1 MPRRLP
7 TYKDFASK
15 EQPKKEEKPA
25 LPSFSEKWEEELK
38 KQLFEESG
46 KQEEAQDTYL
56 NTAVFVHKKRP
67 NEEWDVPLTE
77 EIQYFDPDLSYEI
90 TGYRPINLEEG
101 LDFDPT
107 PFRERGETY
116 NRTGKYTEFPKGSK
130 ANKDFWTEEFRRCRE
145 GYTVG
150 KYRITGDHYFFINY
164 YRMFVIKEGAISGTG
179 RAESFP
185 GFLSKQ
191 YEFFHY
197 LEMAEKLHK
206 DACLL
211 KARGLGASEMLAS
224 LAVRPYTTNKG
235 YNVMLTCAAENK
247 LAPLREKVWK
257 QLDWLNMNTGGGMRH
272 ARLAVNNNDTKRAS
286 LKTPDGIEYGWMSQI
301 NTVVADTSDKV
312 RGQRIDRLIY
322 DEAGSAPKLTESW
335 IKGDALVSLGG
346 EHFGTR
352 IAVGTGGDDISL
364 EGLKNIFNN
373 PDGYNVLKFKN
384 VDTDDGKPELS
395 GFFIPAHKFALV
407 SKYLDKRG
415 VTNYKE
421 FKKYYDVQRSKLT
434 DKDYLNECAEHCFT
448 PREALSK
455 HAGNMFDAAAI
466 SERLVQI
473 QTNNNYIKPI
483 RTQLLWDN
491 TAGKE
496 YSKVKAVESASSNL
510 FVVEPPLLDAE
521 GKPYKNL
528 YVAGIDAIDM
538 GSRDSATSK
547 DVSDF
552 CIVIKKRVFGL
563 NEPRYVAMYKERPDD
578 IRKAYDMAMKL
589 LVWYN
594 CKALLEYTKIS
605 IQTYFRDR
613 NMGHLFMKRPDF
625 AVTNK
630 RNTGKQLIGVPST
643 EAVINHGLE
652 LVGSF
657 INDFWHTIDFKEM
670 LEQMLNYSYEYKR
683 KFDII
688 AALQMVELGDED
700 MTGITP
706 STVQATA
713 SQWKNF
719 GWYTDEN
726 GIKRRG
732 VIPT

>member
-1 MPRRLP
+1 
-7 TYKDFASK
+7 
-15 EQPKKEEKPA
+15 
-25 LPSFSEKWEEELK
+25 
-38 KQLFEESG
+38 
-46 KQEEAQDTYL
+46 
-56 NTAVFVHKKRP
+56 
-67 NEEWDVPLTE
+67 
-77 EIQYFDPDLSYEI
+77 
-90 TGYRPINLEEG
+90 
-101 LDFDPT
+101 
-107 PFRERGETY
+107 
-116 NRTGKYTEFPKGSK
+116 
-130 ANKDFWTEEFRRCRE
+130 
-145 GYTVG
+145 
-150 KYRITGDHYFFINY
+150 
-164 YRMFVIKEGAISGTG
+164 
-179 RAESFP
+179 
-185 GFLSKQ
+185 
-191 YEFFHY
+191 
-197 LEMAEKLHK
+197 
-206 DACLL
+206 
-211 KARGLGASEMLAS
+211 
-224 LAVRPYTTNKG
+224 
-235 YNVMLTCAAENK
+235 
-247 LAPLREKVWK
+247 
-257 QLDWLNMNTGGGMRH
+257 MNTGGGMRH

-421 FKKYYDVQRSKLT
+421 FKKYYDAQRSKLT

-719 GWYTDEN
+719 G
-726 GIKRRG
+726 
-732 VIPT
+732 